1 MRGEGVSIGRMKRH
15 RAGALRCVL
24 ASALIAMG
32 AAAASGNSHETMSD
46 PVTIEGVLTDEGV
59 TCPAMR
65 GDDGELYTLAGDI
78 GDLQPGQRVRVT
90 GEVAEMS
97 MCMQGTTIRVGDIS
111 PL

>member
-1 MRGEGVSIGRMKRH
+1 MTIK
-15 RAGALRCVL
+15 RCVL
-24 ASALIAMG
+24 AAALVAV
-32 AAAASGNSHETMSD
+32 AATAASGNTHETMSE

-97 MCMQGTTIRVGDIS
+97 ICMQGTTIEVGEIS
-111 PL
+111 LLSE

>member
-1 MRGEGVSIGRMKRH
+1 MLSAMP
-15 RAGALRCVL
+15 ALP
-24 ASALIAMG
+24 
-32 AAAASGNSHETMSD
+32 NTYETMSD

-78 GDLQPGQRVRVT
+78 GELQPGQRVRVT

-97 MCMQGTTIRVGDIS
+97 ICMQGTTIGVDDIS
-111 PL
+111 LIPE

>member
-1 MRGEGVSIGRMKRH
+1 MINLPH
-15 RAGALRCVL
+15 PGALRR
-24 ASALIAMG
+24 
-32 AAAASGNSHETMSD
+32 AAAAIFIAVAAASASADSHEPMSD

-59 TCPAMR
+59 TCPALR

-97 MCMQGTTIRVGDIS
+97 MCMQGTTIALHEIA
-111 PL
+111 PLAGP